1 MIEDL
6 QDEYKQQTGPQ
17 PGETNR
23 AGMLLL
29 VFIIWVIYSAVMVI
43 ITGPKIISTVK
54 KTNAIEVI
62 KNRKELLQKAETTEA
77 TLYYVNY
84 NSLSQPTLTAYKT
97 RVKQTGVSVYHDVLE
112 GLLTGPTDIALS
124 YGSIT
129 LIPQGTKLNG
139 VTVSNKTAFVDLS
152 KEFIVSYQNEVDSDY
167 ISTAK
172 NQILKTLSTVNSD
185 IDDLVLLVDGQE
197 I

>member
-6 QDEYKQQTGPQ
+6 QDEYKQTSGPQ

-29 VFIIWVIYSAVMVI
+29 VFIIWVIYTATMVI
-43 ITGPKIISTVK
+43 ITAPRIISTVK

-62 KNRKELLQKAETTEA
+62 KNRKELLSRAETTQV

-84 NSLSQPTLTAYKT
+84 KNSSEPSFTAYKT
-97 RVKQTGVSVYHDVLE
+97 RVKQTGVSSYHDALE
-112 GLLTGPTDIALS
+112 GLLSGPTDIALS

-129 LIPQGTKLNG
+129 LIPQGTELNG
-139 VTVSNKTAFVDLS
+139 VTVSNKTAFVDLTS
-152 KEFIVSYQNEVDSDY
+152 EFIVSYQNDVDADY
-167 ISTAK
+167 IKTA
-172 NQILKTLSTVNSD
+172 QTQLLKTLQAVNKD
-185 IDDLVLLVDGQE
+185 INEVVILVDGKE
-197 I
+197 L